1 MDLSMGNKNVVIG
14 LVVMMA
20 YLSMT
25 FFIER
30 TAALLAFHEK
40 AAAVVMDTKGSTDLL
55 AHQVVV

>member
-14 LVVMMA
+14 LAVMMV

-30 TAALLAFHEK
+30 TAALLAF
-40 AAAVVMDTKGSTDLL
+40 TTRR
-55 AHQVVV
+55 QPW